1 MRWRLIIEEFGTN
14 IQYLAGV
21 DNIVADAIS
30 RLLYILVD
38 KYEPSTSKS
47 QCHAKVL
54 LEIVREEKKGLF
66 PDESIKW
73 EKRKKRI

>member
-1 MRWRLIIEEFGTN
+1 MRCLIILKSFGPN
-14 IQYLAGV
+14 IQHISGV
-21 DNIVADAIS
+21 DNIVA
-30 RLLYILVD
+30 YILSRFPSTSVE
-38 KYEPSTSKS
+38 KYEPSTSKA

-66 PDESIKW
+66 PDESLKW